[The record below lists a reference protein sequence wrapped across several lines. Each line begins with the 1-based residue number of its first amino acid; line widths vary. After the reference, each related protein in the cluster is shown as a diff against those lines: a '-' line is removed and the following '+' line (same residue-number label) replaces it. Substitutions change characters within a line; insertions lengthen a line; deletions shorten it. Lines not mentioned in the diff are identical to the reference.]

1 MAVIDPNSVEVL
13 REKVDAWR
21 EVEQENLSRYCE
33 ILDLLLNLTDEI
45 DGHPAN
51 SALMIGEL
59 KRIVT
64 DIQDRMPSDQ
74 RHIEVGDLPWHLRP
88 LPILALAMLAGA
100 VVAFVTLLVH
110 HAFPS
115 I

>member
-1 MAVIDPNSVEVL
+1 MPVIDPNSVEVL

-33 ILDLLLNLTDEI
+33 ILDLLLKLTDEI
-45 DGHPAN
+45 DGHPSS

-59 KRIVT
+59 KGIVT
-64 DIQDRMPSDQ
+64 DIQARMPSDQ
-74 RHIEVGDLPWHLRP
+74 RRIEVSDLPWHLRP
-88 LPILALAMLAGA
+88 PFLFALAIISGA
-100 VVAFVTLLVH
+100 VAALVGLLIH
-110 HAFPS
+110 HVFPS